1 MAQLEIITTQIAL
14 ALSITSLDVYVF
26 FWMIVSVVIF
36 MSIGLARMYS
46 IFFGIVLGMG
56 IFVLF
61 STLLSPEFQTPETL
75 SLISETFAQIIIGSS
90 VYLIFIL
97 AILVPVNGGVSI
109 TLPKN
114 IGGKIFQTFFL
125 SFLLIFFLLAV
136 LLGLIEKNYIFFH
149 TESAFVLIKRFMFYE
164 ELQNSLLFSFIFSHL
179 PTIIIFS
186 IVFIIYKMLFADII
200 TGLIMSIIENTK
212 KHTKDKGGIGQDISD
227 HHEEYDDGAVNE
239 HEIIHGGHGH

>member
-26 FWMIVSVVIF
+26 FWMIVSVAIF
-36 MSIGLARMYS
+36 MAIGLARMYS
-46 IFFGIVLGMG
+46 IFFGIVLWMG

-97 AILVPVNGGVSI
+97 AILVPINGGVTI

-114 IGGKIFQTFFL
+114 IWGRIFQTFFL
-125 SFLLIFFLLAV
+125 SFLLVFFLLAV
-136 LLGLIEKNYIFFH
+136 LLWLIEKNYIFFH
-149 TESAFVLIKRFMFYE
+149 TESAFILIKRLMFYE

-186 IVFIIYKMLFADII
+186 IGFITYKMLFADII
-200 TGLIMSIIENTK
+200 AGLIMSIIENTK
-212 KHTKDKGGIGQDISD
+212 KHTKDKWEMGQDISD
-227 HHEEYDDGAVNE
+227 HHEEYDDWVIHE
-239 HEIIHGGHGH
+239 HEIIHGWHGH